1 MPKSSK
7 KKKDK
12 AADFTKA
19 RLKLGKGKQQPSNV
33 IDTSFKARY
42 AILGLR
48 ELFEVHWDVLESNMS
63 AFVGAIVR
71 LIGDEENLV
80 PHSHLLLLYT
90 TSAQTHIFPEIR
102 IDAVR
107 FLDIFLEKIP
117 EVLVNG
123 LNHTVKGHGQRILD
137 GYLGLLNA
145 GPVQATSSASV
156 TLTPASKYVVLNS
169 LSTFLRHALRTSEA
183 KSPFPEAS
191 SSLSKPSLAWYL
203 KPAFENEGAFLEFEK
218 KLSPWRSSSS
228 VPSIRQPWK
237 EVVED
242 EDIDDDFLA
251 PTSTL
256 VDLQSN
262 QIWTLQNV
270 IDTASKSA
278 SEVPTSTNETSFIE
292 QLARTLHSS
301 LVAIFLDYAPLA
313 FSPSGSP
320 SETETGLVITVVQLV
335 RTLYQAIVQKSDKV
349 ADARVQELEALLGFM
364 APYFP
369 AESTGK
375 NIKFVQFV
383 DTYNLV
389 YCELVSF
396 LLITTS
402 RQPSRA
408 PSARRYKTKSPVK
421 LHLRNFWEAGG
432 VGEFID
438 EKLQGRSGNSGIS
451 APINS
456 SAYSDFLPT
465 IWTFIN
471 EFATPSGED
480 NEGGSNAILLA
491 LLDHAT
497 KMSSKAASKRLTIDF
512 VARLILASCSPLLRV
527 LQSRSILIEAETIT
541 QLQARMAPYFKF
553 NHAVRGGV
561 SGPYCKLPPGS
572 PLRRLVL
579 DMVSVLLLRGWGKS
593 AKMTNSETSRNLVL
607 AVNDAVEG
615 TAEHKYWE
623 HDENK
628 RVKA

>member
-33 IDTSFKARY
+33 IDTSFKARSIALPTQSIVVEKDASTPLTKRHLSFTDLISHLRHHNATVRRD

-71 LIGDEENLV
+71 LIGDEDSDVRKTLLQFFNWLIPRIPTENLV

-145 GPVQATSSASV
+145 GTKFGGNEGPVQATSSASV

-402 RQPSRA
+402 RQPLRA

-512 VARLILASCSPLLRV
+512 VARLILASCSRMLRV
-527 LQSRSILIEAETIT
+527 QSHMLITI
-541 QLQARMAPYFKF
+541 A
-553 NHAVRGGV
+553 
-561 SGPYCKLPPGS
+561 
-572 PLRRLVL
+572 
-579 DMVSVLLLRGWGKS
+579 W
-593 AKMTNSETSRNLVL
+593 
-607 AVNDAVEG
+607 G
-615 TAEHKYWE
+615 TAG
-623 HDENK
+623 
-628 RVKA
+628 